1 MICKYCG
8 GENVTFTSEQVST
21 KASENVMQPIM
32 KFIRVA
38 LIICTCGLW
47 LIVPKFKFAKK
58 TKIQYR
64 EVAICQTCGKKWRV

>member
-8 GENVTFTSEQVST
+8 SENVTFTREHVST
-21 KASENVMQPIM
+21 KTRENAIQPIM
-32 KFIRVA
+32 NFIRFA

-64 EVAICQTCGKKWRV
+64 EVAICQTCGKTWEV